1 MSPQDQVEP
10 RGQHSWGR
18 VQGTLRGLQGQGLVS
33 AKGIAG
39 PGPQVYSHLPLWE
52 TATTCPPAGPL
63 SIPGTTPLPGTVLA
77 LSSGWGPGPQGAGP
91 EKSHSRS
98 PSGVSSLSTP
108 LEWTTDRND
117 GCWLDVCSLKGVVK
131 NKFWVRWSQRISYS
145 SQVFND
151 SIHGHIWLHP
161 LLVRIINTLQFNR
174 LRNLKQLGGT
184 YFVYPGA
191 SHNRFEH
198 SIGVAH
204 LAGRLVRALRKQQPE
219 LGISPRDE
227 LCVQIAGLCHDL
239 GKLCMLYALVS
250 VPSEQ
255 KIYIFKQ
262 LIGNNGQWKY
272 KGRPESKSF
281 LYDIVAN
288 ERNSIDVDK
297 MDYFAR
303 DCHHLGIRN
312 NFDFER
318 FLMFAR
324 VCVVDGKKQICTR
337 DKEAHNLYEMFH
349 TRHRLHREAYKHRV
363 VHIIQAMISEAFQK
377 ADKYI
382 QISGSDGQ
390 MFNLSTAIDD
400 MEAYTKLTD
409 YVFDRILYSKCNN
422 LADAQTILKK
432 IVDRELYKCVDE
444 IRHLT
449 TKEIKEEM
457 AICYVTR
464 QKYFFSSVIQE
475 IKMDY
480 GMKEKNPIN
489 AMWFYRKNDP
499 DSVFQFKED
508 EVSELLP
515 KKFSEKVIRVFCK
528 KPDNKSLD
536 VAKMYFHHACA
547 HRTFTFNVLWAE
559 RKMIVSERCLD
570 PPPLQVNLLAVM
582 RACHQ
587 NNDFSAVFLLIERG

>member
-1 MSPQDQVEP
+1 MFYYHIYVEDTVKFLCHHC
-10 RGQHSWGR
+10 RGVG
-18 VQGTLRGLQGQGLVS
+18 G
-33 AKGIAG
+33 
-39 PGPQVYSHLPLWE
+39 
-52 TATTCPPAGPL
+52 
-63 SIPGTTPLPGTVLA
+63 
-77 LSSGWGPGPQGAGP
+77 GACMG
-91 EKSHSRS
+91 
-98 PSGVSSLSTP
+98 
-108 LEWTTDRND
+108 
-117 GCWLDVCSLKGVVK
+117 
-131 NKFWVRWSQRISYS
+131 ISYS

-250 VPSEQ
+250 VPAALLSLHSCFMC
-255 KIYIFKQ
+255 IYVN
-262 LIGNNGQWKY
+262 LISWKY

-449 TKEIKEEM
+449 TKEIKQDEFHKWYKNE
-457 AICYVTR
+457 T
-464 QKYFFSSVIQE
+464 SSKPDVSVQAEDIIIKVSLE

-499 DSVFQFKED
+499 DS
-508 EVSELLP
+508 VSELLP

-536 VAKMYFHHACA
+536 VAKMYFQQWYD
-547 HRTFTFNVLWAE
+547 TIN
-559 RKMIVSERCLD
+559 
-570 PPPLQVNLLAVM
+570 Q
-582 RACHQ
+582 
-587 NNDFSAVFLLIERG
+587 G

>member
-77 LSSGWGPGPQGAGP
+77 LSSGWGPGPQDAKIKNAVIPVCGFGD
-91 EKSHSRS
+91 SFLLC
-98 PSGVSSLSTP
+98 VISSLSP
-108 LEWTTDRND
+108 MLDKRPP
-117 GCWLDVCSLKGVVK
+117 GSKVKLDVCSLKGVVK

-239 GKLCMLYALVS
+239 GKLSTYRQQRTGLAMAFHTKIGLKIKES
-250 VPSEQ
+250 VG
-255 KIYIFKQ
+255 
-262 LIGNNGQWKY
+262 LIWKY

-449 TKEIKEEM
+449 TKEIK
-457 AICYVTR
+457 
-464 QKYFFSSVIQE
+464 QYFFSSVIQE

-508 EVSELLP
+508 EVCYPSP
-515 KKFSEKVIRVFCK
+515 GDSHPNVSPASNPSVHIVIM
-528 KPDNKSLD
+528 PHLILITTDYL
-536 VAKMYFHHACA
+536 HTWHA
-547 HRTFTFNVLWAE
+547 NDY
-559 RKMIVSERCLD
+559 CLICT
-570 PPPLQVNLLAVM
+570 L
-582 RACHQ
+582 R
-587 NNDFSAVFLLIERG
+587 I

>member
-1 MSPQDQVEP
+1 ME
-10 RGQHSWGR
+10 
-18 VQGTLRGLQGQGLVS
+18 
-33 AKGIAG
+33 AG
-39 PGPQVYSHLPLWE
+39 PMLDKR
-52 TATTCPPAGPL
+52 PPG
-63 SIPGTTPLPGTVLA
+63 S
-77 LSSGWGPGPQGAGP
+77 
-91 EKSHSRS
+91 K
-98 PSGVSSLSTP
+98 
-108 LEWTTDRND
+108 
-117 GCWLDVCSLKGVVK
+117 
-131 NKFWVRWSQRISYS
+131 
-145 SQVFND
+145 VFND

-239 GKLCMLYALVS
+239 GHGPFSHMFDDMFIKKLRPELEWKHEKASVEMFKHMVKVNKLKVDMEKYNLKLPEDLVFII
-250 VPSEQ
+250 EQ
-255 KIYIFKQ
+255 I
-262 LIGNNGQWKY
+262 NGPLELNEYKKLVEKLTKDLGLDDKSTKSPNQAACEY

-288 ERNSIDVDK
+288 KRNGIDVDK

-449 TKEIKEEM
+449 TKEIKQDEFHKWYKNE
-457 AICYVTR
+457 T
-464 QKYFFSSVIQE
+464 SSKPDVSVQAEDIIIKE

-536 VAKMYFHHACA
+536 VAKMYFQQWYD
-547 HRTFTFNVLWAE
+547 TIN
-559 RKMIVSERCLD
+559 
-570 PPPLQVNLLAVM
+570 Q
-582 RACHQ
+582 
-587 NNDFSAVFLLIERG
+587 G

>member
-1 MSPQDQVEP
+1 SEKQIT
-10 RGQHSWGR
+10 GAC
-18 VQGTLRGLQGQGLVS
+18 LQYLTDAQLEEME
-33 AKGIAG
+33 AG
-39 PGPQVYSHLPLWE
+39 
-52 TATTCPPAGPL
+52 
-63 SIPGTTPLPGTVLA
+63 
-77 LSSGWGPGPQGAGP
+77 
-91 EKSHSRS
+91 
-98 PSGVSSLSTP
+98 
-108 LEWTTDRND
+108 
-117 GCWLDVCSLKGVVK
+117 
-131 NKFWVRWSQRISYS
+131 WSQRISYS

-250 VPSEQ
+250 VPAALLS
-255 KIYIFKQ
+255 
-262 LIGNNGQWKY
+262 LHSCANLCNNLDNCTDEFWVDLGTPQNRSVSGIRAKLERNWRFY

-449 TKEIKEEM
+449 TKEIKQDEFHKWYKNE
-457 AICYVTR
+457 T
-464 QKYFFSSVIQE
+464 SSKPDVSVQAEDII
-475 IKMDY
+475 IKVSLMDY

-499 DSVFQFKED
+499 DS
-508 EVSELLP
+508 VSELLP

-536 VAKMYFHHACA
+536 VAKMYFQQWYD
-547 HRTFTFNVLWAE
+547 TIN
-559 RKMIVSERCLD
+559 
-570 PPPLQVNLLAVM
+570 QVNLLAVM

-587 NNDFSAVFLLIERG
+587 NNDFSAVFLTLPHAPHDEPPQG